1 MSDIPVPDVAV
12 TAVGRLYLQ
21 LTIAQ
26 QRIAELEQQLED
38 ALPKPGEKP

>member
-38 ALPKPGEKP
+38 AKEGE